1 MKKLSLLIVA
11 ASLLISSCS
20 SDNTRE
26 LMVLQSGSFS
36 ISIDERGN
44 ISKILDTTIGVDYLS
59 ADTTS
64 ALMSVRLC
72 GEVFPPDGARIS
84 NNNLILTY
92 KDSIEALI
100 GIEEKESHINFELLS
115 ISMADSIDLIVW
127 GPYPTKINK
136 VIGETVGVVQ
146 GEEYAIGIQSLNPK
160 TLGGYPWNENDC
172 MPQIDIFEQDD
183 YSDISEEGK
192 RYVLY
197 RVEAAKPAAFGST
210 LQAYCRKRSTD
221 RVIENWNHDNYLA
234 PAFKDGGYIGSK
246 IALFGCPVE
255 DALAQLGKIELEEG
269 LPHPLI
275 KGEWGK
281 TSSRASSAYMIL
293 GFGEDNVEEAIALTK
308 KAGLKYLYQSGPFAN
323 WGHFDL
329 KKELFPNGYDGLKT
343 CVEKANKE
351 GIDIGL
357 HTLSNFITTND
368 PYVTPLPD
376 QRLAKAGSSVITG
389 DITVT
394 ETALPIGSPLFF
406 DQYRNNN
413 LKTVMIGEELIRYGS
428 VSETEPWQL
437 LDCQRGA
444 FNTSAA
450 SHAAGLEIS
459 KLSDH
464 GYKVFLTNTA
474 LSIEVAENLAAL
486 FKHTGVRQISFDGL
500 EGNRSTGMGNY
511 GEILFTKSWYDELD
525 ENIKSD
531 FIADASRTSH
541 FFWHIY
547 TRMNWG
553 EPWYD
558 GFRESQTEY
567 RLKNQKYFK
576 RNLMPAMLG
585 WFQMK
590 PETSIEDIE
599 WLLARSAAFNA
610 GYALVTSNEAVEK
623 NGKSAKIL
631 QQIGSWEK
639 ARMSDVFSAEQKE
652 RMEDINNE
660 FTLEETGENS
670 WTMREVYSGKFNH
683 QDKVRQP
690 GEPLSSTFTYANR
703 GPGQTM
709 GIILSA
715 IDCDASDIT
724 LEINNHKTIILPLT
738 LKAGEHIKYEGGSKA
753 RKYNKYW
760 HIIAEFDL
768 DPKDLQLEN
777 GEHEISVDC
786 SFSNSNSESK
796 LKLELRTFGEEELL
810 SLKNN

>member
-1 MKKLSLLIVA
+1 MTKLTLLIVA
-11 ASLLISSCS
+11 AGLLLFSCTS
-20 SDNTRE
+20 NNNRE
-26 LMVLQSGSFS
+26 LIVLQSESFS
-36 ISIDERGN
+36 ISIDQSGS
-44 ISKILDTTIGVDYLS
+44 ISRILDAAKGTNYFSG
-59 ADTTS
+59 DTTS

-72 GEVFPPDGARIS
+72 GDLIPPAEARLS
-84 NNNLILTY
+84 NNNLILIY

-100 GIEEKESHINFELLS
+100 GIEEKDSHLTFELLS
-115 ISMADSIDLIVW
+115 LSNDDSIDLIVW

-160 TLGGYPWNENDC
+160 TLGGYPWKENDC

-183 YSDISEEGK
+183 YSDLSEEGK
-192 RYVLY
+192 RGVLY
-197 RVEAAKPAAFGST
+197 RVEAAKPAKFGST

-221 RVIENWNHDNYLA
+221 RVIENWNHDIYMA
-234 PAFKDGGYIGSK
+234 PALKDGGYIGSK
-246 IALFGCPVE
+246 IALFGCPVDE
-255 DALAQLGKIELEEG
+255 ALTYLGKIELEEG

-281 TSSRASSAYMIL
+281 ISSRASSAYMIL

-323 WGHFDL
+323 WGHFEL
-329 KKELFPNGYDGLKT
+329 RKELFPHGYDGLKT

-351 GIDIGL
+351 GVDIGL
-357 HTLSNFITTND
+357 HTLSNFITTDD
-368 PYVTPLPD
+368 PYVSPVPD
-376 QRLAKAGSSVITG
+376 PRLAKIGSSVLSEYITASQL
-389 DITVT
+389 
-394 ETALPIGSPLFF
+394 ELPIESPLFF

-428 VSETEPWQL
+428 VSETEPWRL

-444 FNTSAA
+444 FNTKA
-450 SHAAGLEIS
+450 SSYTSGTEIS
-459 KLSDH
+459 KLADH

-474 LSIEVAENLAAL
+474 LSLEVAKNIAEIYNY
-486 FKHTGVRQISFDGL
+486 TGVRQISFDGL

-511 GEILFTKSWYDELD
+511 GEILFTKSWYDKLNED
-525 ENIKSD
+525 IKSD

-541 FFWHIY
+541 YFWHIY

-558 GFRESQTEY
+558 DFRESQTEY

-585 WFQMK
+585 WFLMK

-610 GYALVTSNEAVEK
+610 GYAFVTSFEAIEK
-623 NGKSAKIL
+623 NGNSDKIL
-631 QQIGSWEK
+631 KLIGSWEE
-639 ARMSDVFSAEQKE
+639 ARIAGLFTSEQKV
-652 RMEDINNE
+652 RMEDIKNE
-660 FTLEETGENS
+660 FTLEANGENK
-670 WTMREVYSGKFNH
+670 WILREVYSGKFKHLN
-683 QDKVRQP
+683 KVRQP
-690 GEPLSSTFTYANR
+690 GEPLNSTFTYANE
-703 GPGQTM
+703 GPDQTM
-709 GIILSA
+709 GFILTAVDSE
-715 IDCDASDIT
+715 ASDIII
-724 LEINNHKTIILPLT
+724 EINNHRTISLPIT
-738 LKAGEHIKYEGGSKA
+738 LKAGNHIKYEGGKTA
-753 RKYNKYW
+753 KMYNKDW
-760 HIIAEFDL
+760 QIIEEFDL
-768 DPKDLQLEN
+768 EANDFHLKK

-786 SFSNSNSESK
+786 SFSKSKSESM

-810 SLKNN
+810 SLANN